1 MKKVTGMNPK
11 ASFGNVSQQAAGY
24 YTPLMRDNSAN
35 KLPFASLLK
44 LSLITLRFAGL
55 FNFPI
60 PLRFASGIEVSRI
73 KKNFYGIILISLFV
87 IFGFMEFPMQA
98 QAIEPKMT
106 DILIT
111 NNAENVLLYARLVN
125 GFKPDMELA
134 VLAGIPATFILQLE
148 VYQVRSF
155 AWDKKIIT
163 HEIKRT
169 IKYDNL
175 KKTFSVYT
183 NGNTQPVVFSDFE
196 SAQKAMADFNGII
209 AVSLASLLK
218 DNNYYLL
225 IKVKMDKA
233 RLPLHMENVFFFV
246 SYWDFE
252 TAWER
257 QNFSY

>member
-1 MKKVTGMNPK
+1 MKN
-11 ASFGNVSQQAAGY
+11 
-24 YTPLMRDNSAN
+24 
-35 KLPFASLLK
+35 
-44 LSLITLRFAGL
+44 
-55 FNFPI
+55 
-60 PLRFASGIEVSRI
+60 I
-73 KKNFYGIILISLFV
+73 KKNFYNIILIFLFV

-98 QAIEPKMT
+98 QAIEPKIT

-111 NNAENVLLYARLVN
+111 NNTENVLLYGRLVN

-134 VLAGIPATFILQLE
+134 VLAGIPATFTLQLE
-148 VYQVRSF
+148 VYQVRSLV
-155 AWDKKIIT
+155 WDKKIT
-163 HEIKRT
+163 RHEIKRT

-175 KKTFSVYT
+175 KKTFSIYT
-183 NGNTQPVVFSDFE
+183 NGNTQPVIFSDFE

-209 AVSLASLLK
+209 AVPLASLVRGE
-218 DNNYYLL
+218 NYYLL

-252 TAWER
+252 TVWER

>member
-1 MKKVTGMNPK
+1 MKK
-11 ASFGNVSQQAAGY
+11 A
-24 YTPLMRDNSAN
+24 
-35 KLPFASLLK
+35 
-44 LSLITLRFAGL
+44 
-55 FNFPI
+55 
-60 PLRFASGIEVSRI
+60 
-73 KKNFYGIILISLFV
+73 KKNYYGIILISLFV

-98 QAIEPKMT
+98 QALEPKMT

-134 VLAGIPATFILQLE
+134 ILAGIPATITLQLE
-148 VYQVRSF
+148 IYQVMSF
-155 AWDKKIIT
+155 VWDKKITI

-183 NGNTQPVVFSDFE
+183 NGNPQPVIFSDFE

-209 AVSLASLLK
+209 AVPLASLVK
-218 DNNYYLL
+218 GNNYYLL

>member
-1 MKKVTGMNPK
+1 MSKVKN
-11 ASFGNVSQQAAGY
+11 NY
-24 YTPLMRDNSAN
+24 YAVV
-35 KLPFASLLK
+35 
-44 LSLITLRFAGL
+44 LICL
-55 FNFPI
+55 FI
-60 PLRFASGIEVSRI
+60 A
-73 KKNFYGIILISLFV
+73 
-87 IFGFMEFPMQA
+87 FGFMALPMQA
-98 QAIEPKMT
+98 QAIEAKMT

-111 NNAENVLLYARLVN
+111 NNTENVLLYGRLVN
-125 GFKPDMELA
+125 GFKPEMELA
-134 VLAGIPATFILQLE
+134 VLAGIPAIFTLQLE
-148 VYQVRSF
+148 VNQIRSF
-155 AWDKKIIT
+155 SWDKKLAA

-175 KKTFSVYT
+175 KKTFSVYN
-183 NGNTQPVVFSDFE
+183 NGNTQPVIFSDFE

-209 AVSLASLLK
+209 AVPLASLVK
-218 DNNYYLL
+218 GGNYYIL

>member
-1 MKKVTGMNPK
+1 MKK
-11 ASFGNVSQQAAGY
+11 A
-24 YTPLMRDNSAN
+24 
-35 KLPFASLLK
+35 
-44 LSLITLRFAGL
+44 
-55 FNFPI
+55 
-60 PLRFASGIEVSRI
+60 
-73 KKNFYGIILISLFV
+73 KKNYYGIILISLFV

-98 QAIEPKMT
+98 QALEQIMT
-106 DILIT
+106 DILIK
-111 NNAENVLLYARLVN
+111 NNAENVLVYARLGN

-134 VLAGIPATFILQLE
+134 NLAGIPATFTLQLE
-148 VYQVRSF
+148 IYQVRSF
-155 AWDKKIIT
+155 VWDKKITI

-183 NGNTQPVVFSDFE
+183 NGNPQPVIFSDFE

-209 AVSLASLLK
+209 AVPLASLVK
-218 DNNYYLL
+218 GNNYYLL

>member
-1 MKKVTGMNPK
+1 MKK
-11 ASFGNVSQQAAGY
+11 
-24 YTPLMRDNSAN
+24 
-35 KLPFASLLK
+35 
-44 LSLITLRFAGL
+44 
-55 FNFPI
+55 
-60 PLRFASGIEVSRI
+60 I
-73 KKNFYGIILISLFV
+73 KKNFYNIILIFLFV
-87 IFGFMEFPMQA
+87 IVGFIEFPIQA
-98 QAIEPKMT
+98 QAIEPRMT

-111 NNAENVLLYARLVN
+111 NNAENVLLYGRLVN

-134 VLAGIPATFILQLE
+134 VLAGIPATFTLQLE

-155 AWDKKIIT
+155 VWDKKIT
-163 HEIKRT
+163 GYEMKRT

-175 KKTFSVYT
+175 KKTFSIYT
-183 NGNTQPVVFSDFE
+183 NGNTQPVIFSDFE

-209 AVSLASLLK
+209 AVPLTSLVRGG
-218 DNNYYLL
+218 NYYLL

>member
-1 MKKVTGMNPK
+1 MKK
-11 ASFGNVSQQAAGY
+11 A
-24 YTPLMRDNSAN
+24 
-35 KLPFASLLK
+35 
-44 LSLITLRFAGL
+44 
-55 FNFPI
+55 
-60 PLRFASGIEVSRI
+60 
-73 KKNFYGIILISLFV
+73 KKNYYGIILISLFV

-98 QAIEPKMT
+98 QASEPKMT

-111 NNAENVLLYARLVN
+111 NNKENVLLYARLVN

-134 VLAGIPATFILQLE
+134 ILAGIPATFTLQLE
-148 VYQVRSF
+148 IYQVRSF
-155 AWDKKIIT
+155 VWDKKITI

-183 NGNTQPVVFSDFE
+183 NGNPQPVIFSDFE

-209 AVSLASLLK
+209 AVPLASLVK
-218 DNNYYLL
+218 GNNYYLL